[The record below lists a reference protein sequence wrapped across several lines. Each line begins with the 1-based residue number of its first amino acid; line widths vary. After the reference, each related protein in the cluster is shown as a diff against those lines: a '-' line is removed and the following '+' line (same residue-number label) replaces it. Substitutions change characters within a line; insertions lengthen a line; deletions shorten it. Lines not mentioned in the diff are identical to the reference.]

1 MNTKKYN
8 KRTLI
13 IILFSLFL
21 GATTQAQTIPTNMQ
35 VAKAEM
41 DWSEQEY
48 TDYLKHTDNQEM
60 IPTTRIL
67 VKHEFLGKPN
77 IIRTKEVLDSN
88 CIVKPWTIPMLP
100 NYYIKEEKTNENNK

>member
-1 MNTKKYN
+1 MNTSKYTT
-8 KRTLI
+8 RTFI
-13 IILFSLFL
+13 IILLTIFI
-21 GATTQAQTIPTNMQ
+21 GGMCQAQSVDPI
-35 VAKAEM
+35 EEFGI
-41 DWSEQEY
+41 SQEEY
-48 TDYLKHTDNQEM
+48 NEILKHADNQEM